1 MISILLFLRTAL
13 FVLTAL
19 FLHEM
24 AHVLAVNYLGGK
36 VEKVGLFPL
45 GFAARFRGLERLRG
59 WERYVIYAAGSVANL
74 IIAGWTFAV
83 SHLSYFRLPWLEEFA
98 FYSLILCIFNLL
110 PILPLDGGRIFH
122 QFLSNRIG
130 IIRANRFML
139 KFGAAAVYLFF
150 VLGFVQTIFFPFNI
164 SLLLAALYLR
174 QQNKQMKT
182 TLQMDFFC
190 FVDAKKLPSKLRLMP
205 IRHVTLPPNT
215 QLKFAMERITID
227 HFTFFRINEGEKF
240 SEKDL
245 MAQVFKEGINTRIVN
260 KV

>member
-1 MISILLFLRTAL
+1 MISILLFLRTAA

-36 VEKVGLFPL
+36 VEKVGVFPL

-59 WERYVIYAAGSVANL
+59 WERYIIYVAGSAANL

-83 SHLSYFRLPWLEEFA
+83 SHLSYFGLPWLEEFA
-98 FYSLILCIFNLL
+98 FYNLILCGFNLL

-130 IIRANRFML
+130 ILRANRFML
-139 KFGAAAVYLFF
+139 KLGAVAVYLFF
-150 VLGFVQTIFFPFNI
+150 ILGFVQVIFFPFNI

-174 QQNKQMKT
+174 QQNKHMKT
-182 TLQMDFFC
+182 TLKMEFFR
-190 FVDAKKLPSKLRLMP
+190 FVDAKKSYAKLRLMP
-205 IRHVTLPPNT
+205 VRYIMLPGKIS
-215 QLKFAMERITID
+215 LKFAMERITID
-227 HFTFFRINEGEKF
+227 HFTFFCINEDKKF

-245 MAQVFKEGINTRIVN
+245 MEQIFKTGLR
-260 KV
+260 